1 MFLINSR
8 LGLFTAALLGLH
20 PKEHPFSRS
29 YGVILPS
36 SLTRVRSL
44 TLEFSSQLPVSVCG
58 TGSLTLASG
67 FSWQCEYRSSGH
79 FPPHHDSPYTH
90 TGFAWYDSLSLA
102 RTSICAIRF
111 SSCVTT
117 SLIRVTPVQEFLP
130 VVHRLRYLPRLRS
143 RLTQS
148 GRAFLWKP

>member
-1 MFLINSR
+1 PDCLYHTSGLSR
-8 LGLFTAALLGLH
+8 
-20 PKEHPFSRS
+20 
-29 YGVILPS
+29 
-36 SLTRVRSL
+36 
-44 TLEFSSQLPVSVCG
+44 QN
-58 TGSLTLASG
+58 
-67 FSWQCEYRSSGH
+67 EYITTESA
-79 FPPHHDSPYTH
+79 PPHTDSHLTH
-90 TGFAWYDSLSLA
+90 TDFAWYDSLSLA

-130 VVHRLRYLPRLRS
+130 VVHRLRCLPRLRS